1 MKPQYIEI
9 DEDGKKR
16 YYSDRHMTIAHRL
29 DGPAVEWA
37 NGSKAWYVNDKLH
50 RLDGPAIKYFNGT
63 KEWYVNG
70 KRHRYG
76 APAIEYADGG
86 KEWLVDGKYH
96 RLDGLAIES
105 ANGKEA
111 WCING
116 ESISED
122 EFFKRTDWREDQHIV
137 DLRYLRDVLSIDSI
151 ELETASELLKTN
163 LLKIAISI
171 IDEMHDDAMKEK
183 RANGFLG

>member
-37 NGSKAWYVNDKLH
+37 NGNKAWYVNGSLH
-50 RLDGPAIKYFNGT
+50 REDGPAVEHTSGT

-96 RLDGLAIES
+96 RLDGPAIES

-137 DLRYLRDVLSIDSI
+137 DLRYLRDLLSIDT
-151 ELETASELLKTN
+151 ETASELLKTN

>member
-1 MKPQYIEI
+1 MAEPIDKKLIEREPRGGFDAPIPGESLTSSPDNAKAWERPPQYA
-9 DEDGKKR
+9 DED
-16 YYSDRHMTIAHRL
+16 
-29 DGPAVEWA
+29 
-37 NGSKAWYVNDKLH
+37 KAWYVN
-50 RLDGPAIKYFNGT
+50 
-63 KEWYVNG
+63 
-70 KRHRYG
+70 
-76 APAIEYADGG
+76 
-86 KEWLVDGKYH
+86 
-96 RLDGLAIES
+96 
-105 ANGKEA
+105 
-111 WCING
+111 G
-116 ESISED
+116 ESIFED

>member
-16 YYSDRHMTIAHRL
+16 FYSDRHMTILHREDGPAVEYADGGKEWLVDGKYHRL
-29 DGPAVEWA
+29 DGPAYDYAE
-37 NGSKAWYVNDKLH
+37 GGKAWYVDGKLH
-50 RLDGPAIKYFNGT
+50 RLDG
-63 KEWYVNG
+63 
-70 KRHRYG
+70 
-76 APAIEYADGG
+76 PAIEYADGG

-96 RLDGLAIES
+96 RLDGPAIES

>member
-16 YYSDRHMTIAHRL
+16 YYSDRNMTIAHRL
-29 DGPAVEWA
+29 DGPAIEWA
-37 NGSKAWYVNDKLH
+37 NGNKAWYVNGKLH
-50 RLDGPAIKYFNGT
+50 REDGPAVEHISGT

-70 KRHRYG
+70 KRHRYC
-76 APAIEYADGG
+76 APAIEYTDGG

-96 RLDGLAIES
+96 RLDGPAIES
-105 ANGKEA
+105 VNGKEA

-122 EFFKRTDWREDQHIV
+122 EFYKRTDWREDEHIV
-137 DLRYLRDVLSIDSI
+137 DLRYLRDLLSIDI
-151 ELETASELLKTN
+151 ETASEHLKTN
-163 LLKIAISI
+163 LIKIVIGI
-171 IDEMHDDAMKEK
+171 IDEMHDEAMEEK
-183 RANGFLG
+183 RKNGFIG